1 MFSIQTLGFCQQR
14 GLFCKDILNEEAEN
28 NLMGKLVDSSIDKA
42 PNDTVFLGRCSLLKS
57 VQSVACDL

>member
-28 NLMGKLVDSSIDKA
+28 NLMGKLVDNNKKMR
-42 PNDTVFLGRCSLLKS
+42 VL
-57 VQSVACDL
+57 